1 MDMKCTA
8 HGFAMMSFSLPLLQ
22 GGQIGV
28 TRSFKGELFNE
39 TWLKSALGLR
49 STNAIIFPFGKKCQ
63 YENFVL
69 SCSGME
75 IHLSAS

>member
-8 HGFAMMSFSLPLLQ
+8 HGFAMISFSLPLLW
-22 GGQIGV
+22 GGQIDV
-28 TRSFKGELFNE
+28 TRSFQGELSNE

-49 STNAIIFPFGKKCQ
+49 STDAIIFPFGKKSQ
-63 YENFVL
+63 FENFVL